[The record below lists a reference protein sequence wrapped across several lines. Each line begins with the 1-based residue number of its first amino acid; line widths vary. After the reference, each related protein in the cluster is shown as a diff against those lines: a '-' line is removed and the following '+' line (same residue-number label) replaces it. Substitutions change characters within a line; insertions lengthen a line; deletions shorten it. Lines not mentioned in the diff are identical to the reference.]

1 MINEHPSAELLVR
14 HLDGELTPEALPA
27 LERHLAACAL
37 CRGRSSALQ
46 AASGVVQRYSANLLD
61 APDAAAQ
68 RRTLLDATARRE
80 AMPAAVSG
88 RRIQIAAAIAACL
101 VLTVSAVLVM
111 SRQPKRS
118 AVVQPPMAGD
128 VFISLP
134 YSDDNLSGEGAVVLQ
149 VEIPRSAV
157 ALAGMPVV
165 DGPANGRVRA
175 EVMVGADGLARA
187 IRFLN

>member
-14 HLDGELTPEALPA
+14 HLDGELPPDALPA
-27 LERHLAACAL
+27 LQRHLAACAE

-46 AASGVVQRYSANLLD
+46 AASGAVQRYSASLLD
-61 APDAAAQ
+61 APDAVGQ
-68 RRTLLDATARRE
+68 RSALVDAMARKE
-80 AMPAAVSG
+80 AIPALVPG
-88 RRIQIAAAIAACL
+88 RWIQVAAAIAACL
-101 VLTVSAVLVM
+101 ILTVSAALVM
-111 SRQPKRS
+111 SRQPRRP
-118 AVVQPPMAGD
+118 AVIQSPMAGD